1 MFKLMCKEMGITQK
15 DALEEL
21 ALGRN
26 AAQRWA
32 GGMPNSETLFKISN
46 HFGVPTDVMY
56 SVMNCLDV
64 DVGKALL
71 KDHFVNAKNDK
82 TKKAAPLAGSDLNPK
97 YYDLTPE
104 NRALIDGMIEQML
117 KAQSAD

>member
-1 MFKLMCKEMGITQK
+1 MCKEIGITQK
-15 DALEEL
+15 EALEEL
-21 ALGRN
+21 SLGRN

-32 GGMPNSETLFKISN
+32 SGMPNSETLFKISN
-46 HFGVPTDVMY
+46 RFGVTTDVMY
-56 SVMNCLDV
+56 SAMNAADA
-64 DVGKALL
+64 DAAKNLL
-71 KDHFVNAKNDK
+71 KQCFLAANEEKE
-82 TKKAAPLAGSDLNPK
+82 KAAPLAGSDLNSK